1 LAALCAN
8 DAYYPR
14 VKSGERLR
22 NGAGGNSKDRQ
33 GTMALVSGQTDARRL
48 VIVEDEV
55 QLLELMK
62 EFFVGAGYR
71 VKGFGSAEDFVADLD
86 WMTSVDC
93 IIADV
98 RLPGMDGLELLGLV
112 IERQPGTPM
121 VIMTGHGDIPMAVKA
136 IKEGAFDFIEKP
148 FTPERLEE
156 IVNSALAARPR
167 LRVAADAKEAEGVL
181 SRLTPRQV
189 EIVDLIAEG
198 LTSKEIAVRLGMS
211 FRTVDTHRARIME
224 KLQVNSL
231 AELLRLRLAAEL
243 SGS

>member
-1 LAALCAN
+1 
-8 DAYYPR
+8 
-14 VKSGERLR
+14 
-22 NGAGGNSKDRQ
+22 
-33 GTMALVSGQTDARRL
+33 MALDPSQTDVKRL
-48 VIVEDEV
+48 VIVEDEI

-62 EFFVGAGYR
+62 DFFIGAGFR
-71 VKGFGSAEDFVADLD
+71 VKGFSSAEDLIADLD
-86 WMTSVDC
+86 WMSSVDC
-93 IIADV
+93 IVADV
-98 RLPGMDGLELLGLV
+98 RLPGIDGLELLQL
-112 IERQPGTPM
+112 IAERHPATPV

-136 IKEGAFDFIEKP
+136 IKDGAFDFIEKP

-156 IVNSALAARPR
+156 IVNAALASRKKARAVIDTR
-167 LRVAADAKEAEGVL
+167 DAESTLA
-181 SRLTPRQV
+181 RLTPRQV

-243 SGS
+243 SGG

>member
-1 LAALCAN
+1 MNL
-8 DAYYPR
+8 
-14 VKSGERLR
+14 ET
-22 NGAGGNSKDRQ
+22 AGKKTPMLSQ
-33 GTMALVSGQTDARRL
+33 IEATRL
-48 VIVEDEV
+48 VIVEDEA
-55 QLLELMK
+55 QLLDLMK

-71 VKGFGSAEDFVADLD
+71 VKGFSSAEDLIADLD
-86 WMTSVDC
+86 WITSVDC
-93 IIADV
+93 IITDV
-98 RLPGMDGLELLGLV
+98 RLPGMDGIELFQLV
-112 IERQPGTPM
+112 HARHPSTPV

-136 IKEGAFDFIEKP
+136 IKDGAFDFLEKP

-156 IVNSALAARPR
+156 IVCAALASRKLVKPATEVRG
-167 LRVAADAKEAEGVL
+167 ADNALG
-181 SRLTPRQV
+181 RLTPRQL

>member
-1 LAALCAN
+1 
-8 DAYYPR
+8 
-14 VKSGERLR
+14 
-22 NGAGGNSKDRQ
+22 
-33 GTMALVSGQTDARRL
+33 MALVSSQADAKRL
-48 VIVEDEV
+48 VIVEDEA

-62 EFFVGAGYR
+62 EVFVGAGYR
-71 VKGFGSAEDFVADLD
+71 VKGFGCAEDLIADLD
-86 WMTSVDC
+86 WITSVDC

-98 RLPGMDGLELLGLV
+98 RLPGMDGLELLKFV
-112 IERQPGTPM
+112 TERHPAIPI

-136 IKEGAFDFIEKP
+136 IKDGAFDFIEKP

-156 IVNSALAARPR
+156 IVVAALASRPR
-167 LRVAADAKEAEGVL
+167 LRTLLDVKDAENTL

-224 KLQVNSL
+224 KLQVSSL
-231 AELLRLRLAAEL
+231 AELLRLRLAAEF